1 LQACLELSKVDPSAV
16 IDSIASRQRSFL
28 RVGGTATTPCMI
40 GSKLMHGFHI
50 AQAVYTNVAM
60 IAAE

>member
-1 LQACLELSKVDPSAV
+1 
-16 IDSIASRQRSFL
+16 
-28 RVGGTATTPCMI
+28 MI